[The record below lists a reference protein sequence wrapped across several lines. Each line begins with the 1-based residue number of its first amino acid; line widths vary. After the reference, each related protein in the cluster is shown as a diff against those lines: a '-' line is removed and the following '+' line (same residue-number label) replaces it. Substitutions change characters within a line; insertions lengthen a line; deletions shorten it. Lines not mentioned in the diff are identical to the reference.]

1 MYPETVETGHDY
13 AVVAPSLISR
23 WPGDRV
29 KTDRHDALT
38 LGRQHRSNEEREAT
52 RDLTPAREDVQAMQI
67 MTRQRLGAFLLCHGA
82 GIRYPHPSRWGAV
95 DRCHINLGSGRF
107 VGRSCGGHR
116 QTVTIVSSVGIP
128 PAGIAIILGVDRLL
142 DMCRIAV
149 ASREIW
155 LAVSPSITGTAVF
168 LAKNRPRTY
177 SRPDKSRPRARG
189 RRRHHR

>member
-67 MTRQRLGAFLLCHGA
+67 MTRQRLG
-82 GIRYPHPSRWGAV
+82 
-95 DRCHINLGSGRF
+95 
-107 VGRSCGGHR
+107 RSCYVMAQVFDIHIRLGG
-116 QTVTIVSSVGIP
+116 VPLIVVISTWAAAGSSGALAVGI
-128 PAGIAIILGVDRLL
+128 VRL
-142 DMCRIAV
+142 
-149 ASREIW
+149 
-155 LAVSPSITGTAVF
+155 
-168 LAKNRPRTY
+168 
-177 SRPDKSRPRARG
+177 
-189 RRRHHR
+189 